1 MALSRSPRISIIAA
15 TLVALAV
22 RVATARGGLWLDEAW
37 SAVFARD
44 AGTAIGVLRI
54 GHDNNHILNSW
65 WLQIVGW
72 GAPPIAMRALSIA
85 CGTAAVPVAAAV
97 AGRTGS
103 RAAMLGAWLFA
114 LSPVLVTY
122 GSEARG
128 YAPMLLALLI
138 AILLIGRSVDAPKK
152 SKPAIGVALSLLV
165 GTLAQ
170 LTMLFAL
177 PALIGW
183 TLWAHRADR
192 PVAAT
197 LRLLGPSVALSGG
210 AAAAVLAGGL
220 AIGSYTPFSVSAW
233 ADGLGDLA
241 RYTLAIGWLPK
252 PTLLV
257 LTVAVTAALVVAG
270 AREHRAALTG
280 LTVLAFPI
288 AVAVLGIGNS
298 GLARYYLI
306 AAAVLLLAIAQAPRI
321 AALPLSIVI
330 LGGSILGDLDLV
342 QNLRADPRQAIAAM
356 ASARPGGAT
365 YALEAPRDSAV
376 IDVAAAQVGY
386 AARLVEAPCP
396 AADFL
401 FVTRD
406 GDAPFPDSPRR
417 CGVAYTAIAG
427 ARTTGLSGNHWQLYL
442 RAR

>member
-1 MALSRSPRISIIAA
+1 MALPRSTLFQIVAA

-22 RVATARGGLWLDEAW
+22 RIAAARGGLWLDEAW
-37 SAVFARD
+37 SAVFARE
-44 AGTAIGVLRI
+44 AGTAIGALRI
-54 GHDNNHILNSW
+54 GHDNNHILNTW
-65 WLQIVGW
+65 WLQLVGW
-72 GAPPIAMRALSIA
+72 GASPIAMRGLSIA
-85 CGTAAVPVAAAV
+85 CGSAVVPVAALIARR
-97 AGRTGS
+97 AGP
-103 RAAMLGAWLFA
+103 RAAALAAWLFA

-128 YAPMLLALLI
+128 YAPMLLALLT
-138 AILLIGRSVDAPKK
+138 AILLVGRSLDAPDAPR
-152 SKPAIGVALSLLV
+152 PAIGIALSLFV

-177 PALIGW
+177 PALVSW
-183 TLWAHRADR
+183 ALWASRRDR
-192 PVAAT
+192 PVATT
-197 LRLLGPSVALSGG
+197 LRLLGPGLALSAGV
-210 AAAAVLAGGL
+210 AAAVVAGGV
-220 AIGSYTPFSVSAW
+220 AIGSYTPFSVAGW
-233 ADGLGDLA
+233 ADGLAELA

-257 LTVAVTAALVVAG
+257 LTAAGAAALVVAKADDHG
-270 AREHRAALTG
+270 AALTA
-280 LTVLAFPI
+280 LAVIAFPV

-306 AAAVLLLAIAQAPRI
+306 AAAVLLLAIAQGPRI

-356 ASARPGGAT
+356 AKARPGRAT
-365 YALEAPRDSAV
+365 YAVEAPRDSAV
-376 IDVAAAQVGY
+376 IEVAAAQAGY
-386 AARLVEAPCP
+386 APRLIEAPCP

-401 FVTRD
+401 FVARD
-406 GDAPFPDSPRR
+406 GDAPFPDSPSR
-417 CGVAYTAIAG
+417 CGVAFTPIAG